1 MSFLKKNK
9 RRIIGLGVFVLA
21 FSGIFIFALRIVA
34 GPKEASLTTGS
45 TSTPGREMAGSTFK
59 VMTLNLA
66 HGRLDGAHQVLLSR
80 DQIQDNL
87 ETVAKVIR
95 RESPFILGV
104 QEADDVSWWS
114 SRENHVQLLAEKFA
128 PVNFVQGH
136 HIKGL
141 GLKYG
146 TAILSQGSLNNGYS
160 YRFGY
165 SPPSLL
171 KGFVISEV
179 TLSPGR
185 KVWFVSVHLDFL
197 RAKVR
202 GRQMDRMAEIL
213 KSKPG
218 AKIVVGD
225 FNCEWEKGG
234 MLARFVETLGLRA
247 YQPERDDLATFPT
260 FSKRIDWI
268 LVSEEF
274 DFESYKVLEDPI
286 SDHRAVTAVLR
297 DRRKP

>member
-9 RRIIGLGVFVLA
+9 RRLLGLGVFVLA
-21 FSGIFIFALRIVA
+21 FSGIFIFVLRVVA
-34 GPKEASLTTGS
+34 GPKEASLLVRS
-45 TSTPGREMAGSTFK
+45 TETAAAQEAKQTFK

-66 HGRLDGAHQVLLSR
+66 HGRLDGPHQILLSR

-87 ETVAKVIR
+87 ESVAKVVR

-114 SRENHVQLLAEKFA
+114 SRENHVQLLAEKIA

-136 HIKGL
+136 HIAGM

-146 TAILSQGSLNNGYS
+146 TAILGRGPMKNGYS

-165 SPPSLL
+165 SPPTLL

-179 TLSPGR
+179 TLGPGR
-185 KVWFVSVHLDFL
+185 TVWFVSVHLDFL
-197 RAKVR
+197 RSKVR
-202 GRQMDRMAEIL
+202 ARQMDRMAAIL

-225 FNCEWEKGG
+225 FNCEWVEGG
-234 MLARFVETLGLRA
+234 MLQRFTETLELKA
-247 YQPERDDLATFPT
+247 FQPERDDLSTFPT

-274 DFESYKVLEDPI
+274 DFESYEVLEDTI
-286 SDHRAVTAVLR
+286 SDHRAVTAELR